1 VLFRNWEKKKTIN
14 RIAMSSTKKNTKYI
28 FVLGGVM
35 SGLGKGIA
43 ASSIGYILKNAG
55 LKVTILKLDPYL
67 NVDPGTMNPYQH
79 GEVFV
84 LDDGSETDLDLGH
97 YERFIDISM
106 TKNNNATAGQIYSTV
121 LDRERKGEYLGQT
134 VQVIPHVT
142 DEIIKRIKS
151 VNKPKKYDVIIC
163 EVGGTV
169 GDIESL
175 PFMEA
180 IRQLSLNVGRK
191 NHLIMHVTLLP
202 YVEASGELKSKPTQ
216 HSVMKLR
223 EIGLSPDM
231 ILCRS
236 QHHIDKSVREKIA
249 LFCNVQADHVFE
261 GRDVESIYEVPLL
274 LHQQNMG
281 HLVNERLELNK
292 KPNLSKLKNFVHNYK
307 NPKSEIIIAMC
318 GKYTELI
325 DSYKS
330 VLESFVH
337 AGVENSARVNIKWVK
352 TDKII
357 DDSSA
362 QREFNNVDGVL
373 ILPGFGSRGSEGKIL
388 SSKYARE
395 NNIPFLGICL
405 GMQCAIIDF
414 ARHVCGLLGANS
426 TEFNKRTKYPV
437 VDLMESQKAIKIK
450 GGTMRL
456 GAYDCSIKTGTKT
469 FAAYRSKKISER
481 HRHRYEVNN
490 RYKKKLEKAGMVI
503 SGINDDLGV
512 VETIEISDHPWFV
525 AGQFHPELKSR
536 VNKAHPLFRD
546 FIKASKKYNKKRS

>member
-1 VLFRNWEKKKTIN
+1 
-14 RIAMSSTKKNTKYI
+14 MSAKSKNTKYI

-43 ASSIGYILKNAG
+43 ASSIGYILKNSG

-97 YERFIDISM
+97 YERFIDVSM
-106 TKNNNATAGQIYSTV
+106 TRNNNATAGQIYGTV
-121 LDRERKGEYLGQT
+121 LEKERKGEYLGQT

-151 VNKPKKYDVIIC
+151 VNKPKKYDVVIC

-180 IRQLSLNVGRK
+180 IRQLSLNVGPQ

-202 YVEASGELKSKPTQ
+202 YVDASGELKSKPTQ

-249 LFCNVQADHVFE
+249 LFCNVRSDHVFE
-261 GRDVESIYEVPLL
+261 GRDVQSIYEVPLL
-274 LHQQNMG
+274 LHEQNMG
-281 HLVNERLELNK
+281 HLVNERLQLNK
-292 KPNLSKLKNFVHNYK
+292 EPDLSKLKNFVHNYK
-307 NPKSEIIIAMC
+307 NPQVELTIAMC

-352 TDKII
+352 TDKITN
-357 DDSSA
+357 DKSA
-362 QREFNNVDGVL
+362 SKQFKDVDGIL

-414 ARHVCGLLGANS
+414 ARHVCGLKGANS
-426 TEFNKRTKYPV
+426 TEFNKRTKHPV
-437 VDLMESQKAIKIK
+437 IDLMESQKAIKIK

-456 GAYDCSIKTGTKT
+456 GAYDCTIKAGTKT
-469 FAAYRSKKISER
+469 YSAYRSKKISER

-490 RYKKKLEKAGMVI
+490 RYKNRLEKAGMVI
-503 SGINDDLGV
+503 SGVNDSLGV

-536 VNKAHPLFRD
+536 VNKAHPLFRE
-546 FIKASKKYNKKRS
+546 FIKASKKYSKKRS

>member
-1 VLFRNWEKKKTIN
+1 
-14 RIAMSSTKKNTKYI
+14 MSKVKPTKFI

-43 ASSIGYILKNAG
+43 ASSIGYLLKHSG
-55 LKVTILKLDPYL
+55 LRVTILKLDPYL

-97 YERFIDISM
+97 YERFIDVSM
-106 TKNNNATAGQIYSTV
+106 TKNNNATAGQVYSTV
-121 LDRERKGEYLGQT
+121 LDKERKGQYLGET

-142 DEIIKRIKS
+142 DEIINKIQS
-151 VNKPKKYDVIIC
+151 INKPKKYDVVIC

-180 IRQLSLNVGRK
+180 IRQLSLKVGYH
-191 NHLIMHVTLLP
+191 NHLIIHLTLLP
-202 YVEASGELKSKPTQ
+202 YIKASGELKSKPTQ

-236 QHHIDKSVREKIA
+236 EYKIDRSIRDKIA
-249 LFCNVQADHVFE
+249 LFCNVRSDHVFE
-261 GRDVESIYEVPLL
+261 GRDVESIYEVPLVMDE
-274 LHQQNMG
+274 QNMG
-281 HLVNERLELNK
+281 GLINDRLQLDK
-292 KPNLSKLKNFVHNYK
+292 KPDLSLLKGFVKRYK
-307 NPKSEIIIAMC
+307 NPKKEINIAMC

-330 VLESFVH
+330 VMESFIH
-337 AGVENSARVNIKWVK
+337 AGVENNSRVNVKWVK
-352 TDKII
+352 TENIKNDKKAKNQFRNI
-357 DDSSA
+357 D
-362 QREFNNVDGVL
+362 GIL
-373 ILPGFGSRGSEGKIL
+373 ILPGFGSRGGEGKIL

-414 ARHVCGLLGANS
+414 ARHVCGLKGANS

-437 VDLMESQKAIKIK
+437 IDLMESQKAIKIK

-456 GAYDCSIKTGTKT
+456 GAYECKIKTGTKT
-469 FAAYRSKKISER
+469 YAAYRAKKVSER

-490 RYKKKLEKAGMVI
+490 RYRKILEKCGLVI
-503 SGINDDLGV
+503 SGVNDSLGV
-512 VETIEISDHPWFV
+512 VESIEIPNHPWFV

-546 FIKASKKYNKKRS
+546 FIKAATVYNKARS

>member
-1 VLFRNWEKKKTIN
+1 
-14 RIAMSSTKKNTKYI
+14 MPKKNKIKETKYI

-43 ASSIGYILKNAG
+43 ASSIGYLLKQAG
-55 LKVTILKLDPYL
+55 VRVNIMKLDPYL

-97 YERFIDISM
+97 YERFIDVNM
-106 TKNNNATAGQIYSTV
+106 TKDNNATSGQIYSKV
-121 LDRERKGEYLGQT
+121 LERERKGEYLGET

-142 DEIIKRIKS
+142 DEIKDRIRAL
-151 VNKPKKYDVIIC
+151 NIPKKYDVIIC

-180 IRQLSLNVGRK
+180 IRQLSLEVGYH
-191 NHLIMHVTLLP
+191 NHMLVHVTLLP
-202 YVEASGELKSKPTQ
+202 FVKASGELKSKPTQ

-223 EIGLSPDM
+223 EIGLAPDM

-236 QHHIDKSVREKIA
+236 EHLIDQSVRDKIA
-249 LFCNVQADHVFE
+249 LFCNVRSDHVIE
-261 GRDVESIYEVPLL
+261 GRDVSSIYEVPLAM
-274 LHQQNMG
+274 HEQNAG
-281 HLVNERLELNK
+281 QLIKERLKIEKTPHLGSLKRFISNYNN
-292 KPNLSKLKNFVHNYK
+292 PNHDVT
-307 NPKSEIIIAMC
+307 IAMC

-330 VLESFVH
+330 VMEAFVH
-337 AGVENSARVNIKWVK
+337 AGVENNSRVSVKWIQTDRIKNNK
-352 TDKII
+352 TAKKAFSDVNGI
-357 DDSSA
+357 
-362 QREFNNVDGVL
+362 L
-373 ILPGFGSRGSEGKIL
+373 ILPGFGSRGGEGKIR

-395 NNIPFLGICL
+395 NKIPFLGICL
-405 GMQCAIIDF
+405 GLQCAVIDF
-414 ARHVCGLLGANS
+414 ARNVTGLKNANS
-426 TEFNKRTKYPV
+426 TEFDKKTKYPV
-437 VDLMESQKAIKIK
+437 IDLMESQRAVKIK

-456 GAYDCSIKTGTKT
+456 GAYDCEIKTGTRAY
-469 FAAYRSKKISER
+469 AAYRKKKISER

-490 RYKKKLEKAGMVI
+490 RYRNRLEK
-503 SGINDDLGV
+503 SGLIFSGVNSDLGV
-512 VETIEISDHPWFV
+512 VETIEIKDHPWFV

-536 VNKAHPLFRD
+536 VNRAHPLFRE
-546 FIKASKKYNKKRS
+546 FIKASVKYTP

>member
-1 VLFRNWEKKKTIN
+1 
-14 RIAMSSTKKNTKYI
+14 MSSKNPTKYI

-43 ASSIGYILKNAG
+43 ASSIGYILKNSG
-55 LKVTILKLDPYL
+55 LRVTILKLDPYL

-121 LDRERKGEYLGQT
+121 LERERKGEYLGQT

-151 VNKPKKYDVIIC
+151 VNKPKKYDVVIC

-180 IRQLSLNVGRK
+180 IRQLSLNVGRE

-202 YVEASGELKSKPTQ
+202 YVKASGELKSKPTQ

-223 EIGLSPDM
+223 EIGLTPDM

-236 QHHIDKSVREKIA
+236 DHKIDKSVREKIA
-249 LFCNVQADHVFE
+249 LFCNVRADHVFE
-261 GRDVESIYEVPLL
+261 GRDVDSIYEVPLL
-274 LHQQNMG
+274 LHKQNMG
-281 HLVNERLELNK
+281 HLVNERLQLDKE
-292 KPNLSKLKNFVHNYK
+292 PELSKLKNFVHNYK
-307 NPKSEIIIAMC
+307 NPEAEVLIAMC

-337 AGVENSARVNIKWVK
+337 AGVENNTRVNIKWVK
-352 TDKII
+352 TDKITNDTTAI
-357 DDSSA
+357 K
-362 QREFNNVDGVL
+362 EFKNVDGIL
-373 ILPGFGSRGSEGKIL
+373 ILPGFGTRGSEGKIL

-395 NNIPFLGICL
+395 NNVPFFGICL

-414 ARHVCGLLGANS
+414 ARHVCGLKGANS

-437 VDLMESQKAIKIK
+437 IDLMESQKAVKIK

-456 GAYDCSIKTGTKT
+456 GAYDCTIKPGTKA
-469 FAAYRSKKISER
+469 FSAYRSKKISER
-481 HRHRYEVNN
+481 HRHRFEVNN

-503 SGINDDLGV
+503 SGVNDELGV
-512 VETIEISDHPWFV
+512 VETIEISEHPWFV

-536 VNKAHPLFRD
+536 VNKAHPLFRE
-546 FIKASKKYNKKRS
+546 FIKSSKKYNVKRK

>member
-1 VLFRNWEKKKTIN
+1 
-14 RIAMSSTKKNTKYI
+14 MSTKSKNTKYI

-43 ASSIGYILKNAG
+43 ASSIGYILKNSG

-97 YERFIDISM
+97 YERFIDVSM
-106 TKNNNATAGQIYSTV
+106 TRNNNATAGQIYSTV
-121 LDRERKGEYLGQT
+121 LEKERKGEYLGQT

-151 VNKPKKYDVIIC
+151 VNKPKKYDVVIC

-180 IRQLSLNVGRK
+180 IRQLSLNVGPQ

-202 YVEASGELKSKPTQ
+202 YVDASGELKSKPTQ

-249 LFCNVQADHVFE
+249 LFCNVRSDHVFE
-261 GRDVESIYEVPLL
+261 GRDVQSIYEVPLL
-274 LHQQNMG
+274 LHEQNMG
-281 HLVNERLELNK
+281 HLVNERLQLNK
-292 KPNLSKLKNFVHNYK
+292 EPDLSKLKNFVHNYK
-307 NPKSEIIIAMC
+307 NPQVELTIAMC

-352 TDKII
+352 TDKITN
-357 DDSSA
+357 DKSA
-362 QREFNNVDGVL
+362 NRQFKDVDGIL

-414 ARHVCGLLGANS
+414 ARHVCGLKGANS
-426 TEFNKRTKYPV
+426 TEFNKRTKHPV
-437 VDLMESQKAIKIK
+437 IDLMESQKAIKIK

-456 GAYDCSIKTGTKT
+456 GAYDCTIKAGTKT
-469 FAAYRSKKISER
+469 YSAYRSKNISER

-490 RYKKKLEKAGMVI
+490 RYKNRLEKAGMVI
-503 SGINDDLGV
+503 SGVNDSLGV

-536 VNKAHPLFRD
+536 VNKAHPLFRE
-546 FIKASKKYNKKRS
+546 FIKASKKYSKKRS